1 MPTPRT
7 RLQRIGPLAGDA
19 SPGSHAGSVPGQLL
33 RKGHQSMDLPLR
45 RVDDFRGV
53 VPDSALAELRAAAE
67 PLQGATVV
75 HVNATS
81 YGGGVAEIL
90 DNFVLLMNDLGLRTD
105 WRVIHGIPEYFDVT
119 KKFHN
124 ALQGG
129 KLEFSADELSLYK
142 AINERFAAFAFLD
155 HDYVIIHDPQ
165 PCALVEYVDHQSPW
179 VWRCHIDIT
188 HANRQAWEFME
199 PFISRYD
206 RMVVSSEIYRVRDLK
221 LQQDIISPSIDPLSA
236 KNMDLPQETIEEY
249 LAQYRIPMDKP
260 IMTQVSRFD
269 PWKDPEGVLKVFD
282 RVKEAV
288 DCRLIFV
295 YNMASDDPE
304 GVKILSQMLEAA
316 KNYLEAGEVL
326 FIRGD
331 DPVLVNVM
339 QRISDVVVQKSTREG
354 FGLVITEAMWK
365 GTPVVA
371 SNVGGIPTQ
380 MVDGVTGYML
390 PPKDYDGFAEK
401 IVKLLEDRELAAQLG
416 EQAREHV
423 RDNFLVTRHLMDYL
437 ELLASL

>member
-1 MPTPRT
+1 MNF
-7 RLQRIGPLAGDA
+7 
-19 SPGSHAGSVPGQLL
+19 
-33 RKGHQSMDLPLR
+33 PLR

-53 VPDSALAELRAAAE
+53 VSDSKLAELRAAAK
-67 PLQGATVV
+67 PLQGASVV
-75 HVNATS
+75 HVNATN

-105 WRVIHGIPEYFDVT
+105 WRVIHGIPEYFEVT

-129 KLEFSADELSLYK
+129 DLSFSSDELALYK
-142 AINERFAAFAFLD
+142 HINEKFAAFANLD
-155 HDYVIIHDPQ
+155 QDYVIVHDPQ
-165 PCALVEYVDHQSPW
+165 PCALVAYVDHQSPW

-188 HANRQAWEFME
+188 HANPQAWAFME
-199 PFISRYD
+199 PFISRYE
-206 RMVVSSEIYRVRDLK
+206 RMVVSSDIYRVAGLD
-221 LQQDIISPSIDPLSA
+221 LQQDIISPSIDPLSP
-236 KNMDLPQETIEEY
+236 KNMDLPQATIDEY
-249 LAQYRIPMDKP
+249 LTQYHIPTDKP
-260 IMTQVSRFD
+260 ILTQVSRFD
-269 PWKDPEGVLKVFD
+269 PWKDPEGVLQVFD
-282 RVKEAV
+282 RVKKSV

-316 KNYLEAGEVL
+316 KTYLDQGEVL
-326 FIRGD
+326 FVRGD

-339 QRISDVVVQKSTREG
+339 QRISDVIIQKSTREG

-380 MVDGVTGYML
+380 MVDGVTGYL
-390 PPKDYDGFAEK
+390 LEPKDYDGFAEK
-401 IVKLLEDRELAAQLG
+401 IVQLLQDKDLAGQLG
-416 EQAREHV
+416 AQAREHV
-423 RDNFLVTRHLMDYL
+423 REHFLVTRHLLDYL
-437 ELLASL
+437 RLLTNL

>member
-1 MPTPRT
+1 MN
-7 RLQRIGPLAGDA
+7 
-19 SPGSHAGSVPGQLL
+19 
-33 RKGHQSMDLPLR
+33 LPLR
-45 RVDDFRGV
+45 QVDDFRGV
-53 VPDSALAELRAAAE
+53 VSDSALEELRSAASA
-67 PLQGATVV
+67 LQGASVV
-75 HVNATS
+75 HVNATN

-105 WRVIHGIPEYFDVT
+105 WRVIHGVPEYFEVT

-129 KLEFSADELSLYK
+129 DLAFSDDELSLYK
-142 AINERFAAFAFLD
+142 RVNEKFAAFAFLD

-165 PCALVEYVDHQSPW
+165 PCALVAYVEHDAPW

-188 HANRQAWEFME
+188 HANQQAWAFME
-199 PFISRYD
+199 PFISRYE
-206 RMVVSSEIYRVRDLK
+206 RMIVSSDIYRLPDLR
-221 LQQDIISPSIDPLSA
+221 LQQDIISPSIDPLSP
-236 KNMDLPQETIEEY
+236 KNMDLSQETIDSY
-249 LAQYRIPMDKP
+249 LAEYQIPTDKP
-260 IMTQVSRFD
+260 ILTQVSRFD
-269 PWKDPEGVLKVFD
+269 PWKDPQGVLEVFD
-282 RVKEAV
+282 RVKKSI

-316 KNYLEAGEVL
+316 KTHLDQGEVL
-326 FIRGD
+326 FVRGD

-339 QRISDVVVQKSTREG
+339 QRVSDVVVQKSTREG

-390 PPKDYDGFAEK
+390 APKDYDGFAEK
-401 IVKLLEDRELAAQLG
+401 IVALLEDRELSAQLG

-423 RDNFLVTRHLMDYL
+423 REHFLVTRHLLDYL
-437 ELLASL
+437 RLLSSL

>member
-1 MPTPRT
+1 MTF
-7 RLQRIGPLAGDA
+7 
-19 SPGSHAGSVPGQLL
+19 
-33 RKGHQSMDLPLR
+33 PLR

-53 VPDSALAELRAAAE
+53 ISDSKLAELRAAAE
-67 PLQGATVV
+67 PLQGASVV
-75 HVNATS
+75 HVNATN

-105 WRVIHGIPEYFDVT
+105 WRVIHGIPEYFEVT

-129 KLEFSADELSLYK
+129 DLSFSDEELDLYK
-142 AINERFAAFAFLD
+142 HINEKFAAFAFLD

-165 PCALVEYVDHQSPW
+165 PCALVAYAEHQAPW

-188 HANRQAWEFME
+188 HANPQAWAFME
-199 PFISRYD
+199 PFISRYE
-206 RMVVSSEIYRVRDLK
+206 RMVVSSDIYRVAGLD
-221 LQQDIISPSIDPLSA
+221 LQQDIVSPSIDPLSP
-236 KNMDLPQETIEEY
+236 KNMDLPQATIDEY
-249 LAQYRIPMDKP
+249 LTQYNIPTDKP
-260 IMTQVSRFD
+260 ILTQVSRFD

-282 RVKEAV
+282 RVKKAV

-316 KNYLEAGEVL
+316 KSYLDRGEVL
-326 FIRGD
+326 FVRGD
-331 DPVLVNVM
+331 DPQLVNVM
-339 QRISDVVVQKSTREG
+339 QRVSDVVIQKSTREG

-380 MVDGVTGYML
+380 MIDGVTGYLLEPM
-390 PPKDYDGFAEK
+390 DYDGFAEK
-401 IVKLLEDRELAAQLG
+401 IVQLLQDKELATQLG
-416 EQAREHV
+416 AQAREHV
-423 RDNFLVTRHLMDYL
+423 RENFLVTRHLLDYL
-437 ELLASL
+437 KLLNSL